1 MKSPVLDRFLRY
13 AAIPSTSDPKESSGT
28 SPSTPE
34 QMDFA
39 KILEKEL
46 LSLGLREVVLT
57 SKGHLT
63 ATLPSTAKGAPTIG
77 FIAHMDTS
85 PEVSGKGVA
94 PRIVTD
100 YHGNSIVLNS
110 EENLILDPQEFPEI
124 LEYLGE
130 DLVVTDGT
138 TLLGADDK
146 AGIAAIMTL
155 LERLLDNP
163 DLPHGKVRVAFT
175 PDEEIGRGTDH
186 FDVPGFEADFA
197 YTVDGGP
204 LGELQYE
211 NFNAASLDVCV
222 TGRNTHPGTA
232 RGKMVNALTLARQ
245 YAELLPA
252 EEVPELTDNYEG
264 FFHLLS
270 LQGTVERAELSYI
283 LRDFSDHGL
292 SRRKAIAREAAS
304 LLNRI
309 YGNRITLQ
317 IRDSYKN
324 MRERLEKRFEVV
336 ELAKR
341 AMEKCGVTPRI
352 VPIRGGTDGA
362 RLSWQ
367 GLPTPNL
374 FTGGHNFHSRYEFLP
389 VSSLEKCVEV
399 LQALTLLG
407 ASPGNEKGNS

>member
-1 MKSPVLDRFLRY
+1 MESPVLDRFLRY
-13 AAIPSTSDPKESSGT
+13 AAIPSASDPKESSGT

-46 LSLGLREVVLT
+46 LSLGLQEVVLT
-57 SKGHLT
+57 SKGYLT
-63 ATLPSTAKGAPTIG
+63 ATLPPTAKGAPAIG

-85 PEVSGKGVA
+85 PEVSGEGVT
-94 PRIVTD
+94 PRIVTNYD
-100 YHGNSIVLNS
+100 GSSIVLNS
-110 EENLILDPQEFPEI
+110 EENLVLDPKEFPEI

-155 LERLLDNP
+155 LEGLLDNP
-163 DLPHGKVRVAFT
+163 DLPHGKIRVAFT

-186 FDVPGFEADFA
+186 FDVPGFGADFA

-232 RGKMVNALTLARQ
+232 RGRMVNALTLARR
-245 YAELLPA
+245 YAALLPA
-252 EEVPELTDNYEG
+252 EEVPELTENYEG

-283 LRDFSDHGL
+283 LRDFSDEGL
-292 SRRKAIAREAAS
+292 SRRKGIAREAAA

-324 MRERLEKRFEVV
+324 MRERLEERFEAV

-341 AMEKCGVTPRI
+341 AMEKCGVTPQI

-407 ASPGNEKGNS
+407 ASPENGKGNS